1 MERELNK
8 LKDHNQNPEPR
19 RRTPPRRSP
28 SRQHKIQ
35 HQDVFSTTP
44 EDHHT
49 AGPSEDRTPRS
60 RKEQLAYIKEQ
71 DRLVD
76 EEWLRSK
83 LAQETDKSACK
94 RQLEQRSQ
102 LAKDMDQ
109 RAGQRRLEQTEAGP
123 SRGTTTRSMLT
134 EQPPSAI
141 IKKKKKLAGWSGKAK
156 ALLSPSSKF

>member
-28 SRQHKIQ
+28 SRQHKVQ
-35 HQDVFSTTP
+35 HQDVFSTP

-109 RAGQRRLEQTEAGP
+109 RAGQRRLEQAEAGP

-141 IKKKKKLAGWSGKAK
+141 IKKKKKATNWGSKAK
-156 ALLSPSSKF
+156 ALLSPTSKF